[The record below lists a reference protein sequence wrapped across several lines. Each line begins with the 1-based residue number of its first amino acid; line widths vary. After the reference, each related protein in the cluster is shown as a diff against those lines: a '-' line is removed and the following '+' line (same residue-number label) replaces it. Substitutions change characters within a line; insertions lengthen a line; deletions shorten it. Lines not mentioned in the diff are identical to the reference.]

1 MQSNQ
6 ENNQQVNP
14 TVDNNVSGQQGN
26 EQPTTNQ
33 ESQPIVA
40 PQETPAVDN
49 AQQPT
54 QDKFK
59 DAKAKAQKKAQDV
72 QAQKQNEDVVKNF
85 VSAFQQEYSKDES
98 LKESVASEVKYIE
111 SLMNAQHKDEVI
123 LKLLEA
129 SVEKIEQQKKRSLE
143 ILKEKEEIQKIVG
156 YTDTIKKIDLIKK
169 DKTYNEV
176 LKMLENISPKL
187 AFEHGKSLTNNF
199 LPLAP
204 RANIANSQ
212 NMNVVPADNKTALN
226 ASSCVKKGNSYF

>member
-1 MQSNQ
+1 MQGNQ

-14 TVDNNVSGQQGN
+14 TVDNNVSGQQSN
-26 EQPTTNQ
+26 QQPMTNQ
-33 ESQPIVA
+33 GSQPVIA

-59 DAKAKAQKKAQDV
+59 DAQAKAQKKAQDTQV
-72 QAQKQNEDVVKNF
+72 QQQNEDVVKNF

-98 LKESVASEVKYIE
+98 LKGSVESEVKYIE
-111 SLMNAQHKDEVI
+111 SLINIQNKDEVI

-129 SVEKIEQQKKRSLE
+129 SVEKIEQQKKKSLE
-143 ILKEKEEIQKIVG
+143 IQKEKEEIQKIIG

-169 DKTYNEV
+169 DKNYSEV
-176 LKMLENISPKL
+176 LKILENISPKL

-199 LPLAP
+199 IASNNIPMSNNNVGTTPQPQYNNSGRKVGLAE
-204 RANIANSQ
+204 
-212 NMNVVPADNKTALN
+212 MFG
-226 ASSCVKKGNSYF
+226 KK